1 MARQTYDDHTKAA
14 VMAAL
19 LAGQS
24 ISQVAEQYNIP
35 RGTVAVWSAQT
46 DRSQPVANTKKAE
59 LGDLIVEYLR
69 ETLTTLTE
77 QQRHFRD
84 KAWLKQQPA
93 DQLAVLHG
101 VSADKG
107 IRLLA
112 ALEPLSADEDQ
123 DSEAD

>member
-24 ISQVAEQYNIP
+24 ISQVAEQYQIP

-69 ETLTTLTE
+69 EALTTFAE

-84 KAWLKQQPA
+84 KAWLNKQPA

-101 VSADKG
+101 VAVDKAV
-107 IRLLA
+107 RLLA
-112 ALEPLSADEDQ
+112 ALEPEEPADDQ
-123 DSEAD
+123 DTEEE